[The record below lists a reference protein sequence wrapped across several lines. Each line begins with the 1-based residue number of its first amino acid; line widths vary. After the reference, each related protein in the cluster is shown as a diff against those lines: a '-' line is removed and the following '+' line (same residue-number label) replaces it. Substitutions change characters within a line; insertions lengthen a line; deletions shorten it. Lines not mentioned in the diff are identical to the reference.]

1 MGLALMSASDAQA
14 AEHWRILALRVSFP
28 REEPDHSTTT
38 GDGAFDLRP
47 FEGEVKAAYRFPY
60 DIPPHD
66 KGFYELHLE
75 ALASYYR
82 TVSEGHVEIAFD
94 VFPQE
99 PDSSYRLSR
108 TMIDY
113 GSGRSQEAQ
122 DRKLVELFR
131 DAVTLAD
138 SVEGGLLDFSS
149 YQSFLVIHAGGGR
162 ESSGALNDI
171 PSAYLS
177 MEDLER
183 YIGGPIRMD
192 HRGEIRNGWIVP
204 ESVGFRGNGGL
215 NGLMAKMFG
224 HQLGLPVLSNLKDGL
239 PALGGWSLMDVGD
252 MNASAVLAVRDSAGA
267 ARGDSSMVAGF
278 VPCHPT
284 AWSKVTLGWLEPLV
298 VRRDTTLHI
307 AAAHITSGL
316 PKVVKVP
323 LNAREHFLLEN
334 REAHYSGEGLPDGVT
349 FSNSSDSS
357 GVWTSVANYDAFIPG
372 SGIFIY
378 HIDEQV
384 IEQGRAT
391 QRINADPMHRGIDL
405 EEADGGEDIGNP
417 HRVYADWEH
426 PDWEGIDGEPGDAFF
441 VGGQSVFGPDT
452 TPSSVPYGG
461 ADSGVRIEVLS
472 ARGDTMAVRITF
484 ERNVRGWP
492 RKVAGTFGSHAP
504 LWADLDGDGAG
515 ELVAVSDSGEVFVW
529 RGDGTAFFAG
539 NSDGGFASTGGSV
552 CSGVASADLDGDGLQ
567 EIVVACADSSII
579 CWRPVDEDAAGA
591 ADIIGRV
598 KVGFP
603 LTNGPIV
610 TDLDRERVGLE
621 IAVGGLDGQ
630 VALVDPAS
638 KSVLW
643 TVDIGPGEA
652 IIGLASGDVDDNG
665 KLDVVGATEK
675 GTVFC
680 ISDGVS
686 RRLWYGGERI
696 DFGPVVGD
704 IDLDGV
710 VDIVVVTGEGTV
722 VALDARTEEDN
733 LKEGFPV
740 SLMDHPPTGPVLG
753 DVNGDGYTEIVIGGT
768 AQVHALA
775 FNGVSLAGFPARL
788 PLKDNVGAITSTPI
802 LADADGDGMA
812 DMLFGTATGLV
823 YGVNGR
829 GKWLPEFPLI
839 ALGPVSSSLF
849 AADVDGDGGL
859 DLGALTA
866 DGDVHVWKLNGPF
879 VPSNIPWPMA
889 GANPARTFALAPSGV
904 APTGSDD
911 LLPSEKV
918 YCYPNPVTGDRAVL
932 RFYLGQEADV
942 QVHVFNGVGE
952 LVDRMEAHKTT
963 VQADNEILWDTSD
976 LESGLYICRIVAKA
990 GGEKRVVFV
999 KAAVSK

>member
-1 MGLALMSASDAQA
+1 MGLALMTASDALA
-14 AEHWRILALRVSFP
+14 AEKWRILALRVSFP
-28 REEPDHSTTT
+28 QEEPDHPTTT

-60 DIPPHD
+60 DVPPHD

-75 ALASYYR
+75 ALANYYR
-82 TVSEGHVEIAFD
+82 TVSEGKIEIAFD
-94 VFPQE
+94 VLPHA

-113 GSGRSQEAQ
+113 GSGRTQEAQ

-138 SVEGGLLDFSS
+138 SVEGGHFEFGD
-149 YQSFLVIHAGGGR
+149 YQSFLVIHAGGGK

-183 YIGGPIRMD
+183 YIGGPIRME

-204 ESVGFRGNGGL
+204 EAVGFRGNGGL

-252 MNASAVLAVRDSAGA
+252 MNASAALAVQDSTGA
-267 ARGDSSMVAGF
+267 AQGDSSLVVGF
-278 VPCHPT
+278 VPCHPM
-284 AWSKVTLGWLEPLV
+284 AWSKVTLGWIEPLV
-298 VRRDTTLHI
+298 VRRDTTVRI

-323 LNAREHFLLEN
+323 LNAREYFLVEN
-334 REAHYSGEGLPDGVT
+334 REAHYSGAGLPDGVT
-349 FSNSSDSS
+349 FSNPEDSS
-357 GVWTSVANYDAFIPG
+357 GVWMSVANYDAFIPG

-384 IEQGRAT
+384 IEQGRAAN
-391 QRINADPMHRGIDL
+391 RINADPMHRGIDL

-417 HRVYADWEH
+417 HRVYADWGE

-441 VGGQSVFGPDT
+441 LGGKAVFGPDT
-452 TPSSVPYGG
+452 TPRSVPYGG

-472 ARGDTMAVRITF
+472 PPGDTMAVRITF

-492 RKVAGTFGSHAP
+492 RKVAGTFRDHAP
-504 LWADLDGDGAG
+504 LWADLDGDDAG
-515 ELVAVSDSGEVFVW
+515 ELVAVTDSGEVFVW
-529 RGDGTAFFAG
+529 HGDGTPFFAG
-539 NSDGGFASTGGSV
+539 NSDGGFASAGSPV

-567 EIVVACADSSII
+567 EVIVACADSSII
-579 CWRPVDEDAAGA
+579 CWRSMDEDADGA
-591 ADIIGRV
+591 ADLFRRSEIGFLIT
-598 KVGFP
+598 G
-603 LTNGPIV
+603 GPAV
-610 TDLDRERVGLE
+610 ADFDQEREGLE
-621 IAVGGLDGQ
+621 VAVGGHETEI
-630 VALVDPAS
+630 ALIEPWIFQS
-638 KSVLW
+638 TSR
-643 TVDIGPGEA
+643 GA
-652 IIGLASGDVDDNG
+652 IIGLAAGDADGDGQAEVMG
-665 KLDVVGATEK
+665 VLKEGS
-675 GTVFC
+675 VF
-680 ISDGVS
+680 SFAD
-686 RRLWYGGERI
+686 RRRRFLWYGAERM
-696 DFGPVVGD
+696 DFGPAVGD
-704 IDLDGV
+704 IDLDGAV
-710 VDIVVVTGEGTV
+710 EIVAATSKGTV
-722 VALDARTEEDN
+722 VALDAHTGK

-740 SLMDHPPTGPVLG
+740 SLMDGLSTGPVLG
-753 DVNGDGYTEIVIGGT
+753 DVNGDGYLEIVIGGT

-812 DMLFGTATGLV
+812 DILFGTATGLV
-823 YGVNGR
+823 YGLNGR
-829 GKWLPEFPLI
+829 GELLPEFPLT

-849 AADVDGDGGL
+849 AADVDDDGEM

-866 DGDVHVWKLNGPF
+866 DGEVYVWKLNVPF
-879 VPSNIPWPMA
+879 RPECVPWPMA
-889 GANPARTFALAPSGV
+889 GANPARTFALAPSDS
-904 APTGSDD
+904 TSMGSDD
-911 LLPSEKV
+911 LMPSEKV

-932 RFYLGQEADV
+932 RFYLGKEADV
-942 QVHVFNGVGE
+942 EVHVFNGVGE
-952 LVDRMEAHKTT
+952 LVNRMEAHKTGAR
-963 VQADNEILWDTSD
+963 ADNEIVWDTSE
-976 LESGLYICRIVAKA
+976 LESGLYLCRVLAKA
-990 GGEKRVVFV
+990 GGERQVVFV